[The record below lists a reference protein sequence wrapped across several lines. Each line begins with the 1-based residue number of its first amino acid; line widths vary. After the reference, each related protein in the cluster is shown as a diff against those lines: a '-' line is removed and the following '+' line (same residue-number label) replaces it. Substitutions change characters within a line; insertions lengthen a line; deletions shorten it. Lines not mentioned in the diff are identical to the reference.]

1 MQRVFEIISTAKNI
15 ILKLSFLKIYNVREN
30 SEASTLSPIYSDR
43 QNKEQIYPW
52 KELSLAEVE
61 LNVVVNQESEA

>member
-15 ILKLSFLKIYNVREN
+15 IPKLSFLKIYNVREN
-30 SEASTLSPIYSDR
+30 FEASTLSPKYSDR
-43 QNKEQIYPW
+43 QNQEQIYPW

-61 LNVVVNQESEA
+61 LNVVVNPESEA